1 MSAKRKSKRYS
12 GEKAEPRGAEA
23 NRDTIKR
30 KNPGDNTEDD
40 EQRPSALCKREDGSA
55 KTESTCQP
63 RSHDRTSK
71 SESKPDFRGM

>member
-1 MSAKRKSKRYS
+1 MSAKRTSKRYS

-40 EQRPSALCKREDGSA
+40 EQRPSALCK
-55 KTESTCQP
+55 
-63 RSHDRTSK
+63 
-71 SESKPDFRGM
+71 